1 MDKYKAFFS
10 IIFIVFSCI
19 QKTNINTYNT
29 QGMVLIE
36 GNTFMMGSDDSES
49 NQDESPIHR
58 VKINSFWMDETE
70 VTNSQFREFIT
81 ATGYITTAEMKPD
94 WDELKKDLPP
104 NTPKPDESV
113 LVPASMVFKKNEKIT
128 NLNNH
133 SQWWEW
139 VPGANWKQPGGK
151 GTSIEGKDDHPVVH
165 VSWYDAKAYAEWKGR
180 RLPTEAEWEYAS
192 RGGLV
197 NKKYSWGNDNKLSN
211 YANTWDGEF
220 PKYNIRDD
228 GFESTSPVKS
238 YPSNNYG
245 LYDMS
250 GNVWEWCSD
259 LYNYYYYESISNVL
273 SDNPKGPD
281 KSYDPNEPY
290 SEKRVM
296 RGGSYLCSKSY
307 CTGYRNSMRMK
318 STPDTGSM
326 HTGFRTVT
334 DYLN

>member
-19 QKTNINTYNT
+19 QKTNTNTYNT
-29 QGMVLIE
+29 EGMVLID

-49 NQDESPIHR
+49 NKDESPIHR

-165 VSWYDAKAYAEWKGR
+165 VSWYDAKA
-180 RLPTEAEWEYAS
+180 
-192 RGGLV
+192 
-197 NKKYSWGNDNKLSN
+197 
-211 YANTWDGEF
+211 
-220 PKYNIRDD
+220 
-228 GFESTSPVKS
+228 
-238 YPSNNYG
+238 
-245 LYDMS
+245 
-250 GNVWEWCSD
+250 
-259 LYNYYYYESISNVL
+259 
-273 SDNPKGPD
+273 
-281 KSYDPNEPY
+281 
-290 SEKRVM
+290 
-296 RGGSYLCSKSY
+296 
-307 CTGYRNSMRMK
+307 
-318 STPDTGSM
+318 
-326 HTGFRTVT
+326 
-334 DYLN
+334 